1 MTFGIF
7 LAFNGMS
14 GLMLGATFNELHRWD
29 RRPVFPPNFSVCRF
43 RMISVSYEQQKKCI
57 RLIPRILGHL
67 YCQISTGQ
75 GPKTVPL
82 EEQHGRRGLQKSRCG
97 LEQTCQSAPSWNHS
111 SSQGIPPRGWHPVPH
126 WRGLLVLMFVRFSAK
141 QSQTGQELMVQT
153 WRCRGKCQWSLLLE
167 QQQELLVFRVLGGIQ
182 TATNHRHV
190 LNRNLRPKQHLR
202 HCSSFPLELG

>member
-1 MTFGIF
+1 MVPCSKFQGTFSAEASLAAHGLVGQRTPRKAGRKRMCPGSASQAKMTFGIF

-43 RMISVSYEQQKKCI
+43 GMISVSYEQQKCI
-57 RLIPRILGHL
+57 RLISRILGHL

-97 LEQTCQSAPSWNHS
+97 LEQTHQSAPSWNQS
-111 SSQGIPPRGWHPVPH
+111 SIQGIPPWGWHSAPH
-126 WRGLLVLMFVRFSAK
+126 RRGLLVLMFVRFSAK
-141 QSQTGQELMVQT
+141 QSQAGQELMVQT
-153 WRCRGKCQWSLLLE
+153 
-167 QQQELLVFRVLGGIQ
+167 
-182 TATNHRHV
+182 
-190 LNRNLRPKQHLR
+190 
-202 HCSSFPLELG
+202 